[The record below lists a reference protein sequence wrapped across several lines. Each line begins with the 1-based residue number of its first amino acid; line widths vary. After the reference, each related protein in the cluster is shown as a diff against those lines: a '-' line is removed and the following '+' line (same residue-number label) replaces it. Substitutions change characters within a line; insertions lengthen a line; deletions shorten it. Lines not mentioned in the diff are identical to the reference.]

1 MKFFICLL
9 LLVSV
14 TTSVLAQK
22 KYVDPNERQKRGL
35 MDGDEKSNA
44 SVAVS
49 SVDKTNS
56 SKEMSPQEYLCE
68 CENLKNMNAQLEV
81 LYSRA
86 DEVARRAISKKEVDG
101 RTENVTDTMGHIVA
115 KNSGVDQDY
124 CSNAKIGETNIGNL
138 KKMIASQE
146 LVCDVYKLRGIKK

>member
-9 LLVSV
+9 LLGSV
-14 TTSVLAQK
+14 TTSAFAQK

-35 MDGDEKSNA
+35 MDGDEKPTA
-44 SVAVS
+44 SGAIS
-49 SVDKTNS
+49 SVDKTDS

-81 LYSRA
+81 LYWRA

-101 RTENVTDTMGHIVA
+101 RAENVTDTMGHIVA
-115 KNSGVDQDY
+115 KNPGVDQDN
-124 CSNAKIGETNIGNL
+124 CSNAKIGETNVGNL
-138 KKMIASQE
+138 KKMIVSQE
-146 LVCDVYKLRGIKK
+146 LICDVYKLRGIKK